1 MQEGGRRLPKFRNLS
16 LTTLDKS
23 ESFSYNIPIER
34 TNVLIQSEG
43 KTVERIIIHS
53 DMNSCYASI
62 ECSLNPELKGKL
74 VAVGGSVEDRHGI
87 ILAKTAE
94 AKKFGVT
101 TGEAIWQAQRKC
113 PDLIVVP
120 PHFDIYSKYSAL
132 ARDIYRRY
140 TDKIE
145 PMGLDEAWC
154 DITGSLLLFGSVE
167 NITDGIREAFK
178 EELGITVSIGVSYN
192 KIFAKLGSDLAGI
205 DEVVTITKENY
216 KDVVWPLSV
225 GSIMGVGRNTEKKLR
240 GYGIYTVGDL
250 AKTDSEW
257 LRLTFGVMG
266 DEMWRYA
273 NGYDNSRVMPD
284 NYKRQVKS
292 IGHGVTCRED
302 LTNDEEVWLGF
313 LKLSQ
318 DVSRRLKNEKLSATA
333 VQIAV
338 RDTMLMT
345 KQYQCEISYY
355 TQSAMDIAKTAYKLF
370 KENYPWLNNVRALSV
385 RAINLVDEDAPMQL
399 DLSGEYLIHEK
410 QKCID
415 DTALAIREKY
425 GSDAV
430 FNCSMMMENKMPD
443 MKGKKSPLP
452 IRMYK

>member
-1 MQEGGRRLPKFRNLS
+1 MDRHILHCDLNAFFASVEEVRN
-16 LTTLDKS
+16 S
-23 ESFSYNIPIER
+23 ELRKYP
-34 TNVLIQSEG
+34 
-43 KTVERIIIHS
+43 
-53 DMNSCYASI
+53 
-62 ECSLNPELKGKL
+62 
-74 VAVGGSVEDRHGI
+74 VAVCGNPKNRHGI
-87 ILAKTAE
+87 ILAKNEKAKAFGIKTAE
-94 AKKFGVT
+94 T
-101 TGEAIWQAQRKC
+101 IWQAQKKC

-120 PHFDIYSKYSAL
+120 PHFDIYAEYSAL
-132 ARDIYRRY
+132 AREIYRRY

-167 NITDGIREAFK
+167 NITDGIRRAFK

-225 GSIMGVGRNTEKKLR
+225 SSIMGVGRNTAEELR
-240 GYGIYTVGDL
+240 GYGIRTVGDL
-250 AKTDSEW
+250 AGTDSDY
-257 LRLTFGVMG
+257 LKLVFGVVG
-266 DEMWRYA
+266 EELWRYA

-284 NYKRQVKS
+284 NYHREVKS

-318 DVSRRLKNEKLSATA
+318 DVSKRLKRERLSAKG
-333 VQIAV
+333 VQISV
-338 RDTMLMT
+338 RDSFLMT
-345 KQYQCEISYY
+345 KQFQCETDYP
-355 TQSAMDIAKTAYKLF
+355 TQSAMDIARLALRLF
-370 KENYPWLNNVRALSV
+370 KENYQWRNNVRALSV
-385 RAINLVDEDAPMQL
+385 RAISLCSEDTPVQL
-399 DLSGEYLIHEK
+399 DLSGEYISHDR

-415 DTALAIREKY
+415 DTTLMLREKF
-425 GSDAV
+425 GSDAL
-430 FNCSMMMENKMPD
+430 FNCSVMMEKKMPD
-443 MKGKKSPLP
+443 MQGKKSPLP

>member
-1 MQEGGRRLPKFRNLS
+1 M
-16 LTTLDKS
+16 
-23 ESFSYNIPIER
+23 
-34 TNVLIQSEG
+34 
-43 KTVERIIIHS
+43 ERIIIHS

-62 ECSLNPELKGKL
+62 ECSLNPELKGKP

-94 AKKFGVT
+94 AKRYGVT
-101 TGEAIWQAQRKC
+101 TGEPIWQAQRKC
-113 PDLIVVP
+113 PDIIVVP
-120 PHFDIYSKYSAL
+120 PHFDIYARYSAL

-154 DITGSLLLFGSVE
+154 DITGSILLFGSVE

-178 EELGITVSIGVSYN
+178 DELGITVSIGVSYN

-216 KDVVWPLSV
+216 KDTVWPLGV
-225 GSIMGVGRNTEKKLR
+225 GSIMGVGRNTEKKLK

-250 AKTDSEW
+250 AKTDSDW
-257 LRLTFGVMG
+257 LKLTFGAIG
-266 DEMWRYA
+266 EDLWRYA

-284 NYKRQVKS
+284 GYKREVKS

-302 LTNDEEVWLGF
+302 LTDDNEVWLAF
-313 LKLSQ
+313 LGLSQ
-318 DVSRRLKNEKLSATA
+318 DVSRRLKTEGLTATA

-338 RDTMLMT
+338 RDTLLAT
-345 KQYQCEISYY
+345 KQYQCETSFP
-355 TQSAMDIAKTAYKLF
+355 TQSAKDIAKTALKLF
-370 KENYPWLNNVRALSV
+370 KENYSWRYNVRALSV
-385 RAINLVDEDAPMQL
+385 RAINLCDENAPVQL
-399 DLSGEYLIHEK
+399 DMIGEYKQRDK
-410 QKCID
+410 QKLID
-415 DTALAIREKY
+415 DTVLELREKY
-425 GSDAV
+425 GNDAA
-430 FNCSMMMENKMPD
+430 FNCSIMLENKMPD
-443 MKGKKSPLP
+443 MTGKKSPLP

>member
-1 MQEGGRRLPKFRNLS
+1 M
-16 LTTLDKS
+16 
-23 ESFSYNIPIER
+23 
-34 TNVLIQSEG
+34 
-43 KTVERIIIHS
+43 ERIIIHS

-62 ECSLNPELKGKL
+62 ECSLNPELKGKP

-94 AKKFGVT
+94 AKRYGVT
-101 TGEAIWQAQRKC
+101 TGEPIWQAQRKC

-120 PHFDIYSKYSAL
+120 PHFDIYARYSAL

-154 DITGSLLLFGSVE
+154 DITGSILLFGSVE

-178 EELGITVSIGVSYN
+178 DELGITVSIGVSYN

-216 KDVVWPLSV
+216 KDTVWPLGV
-225 GSIMGVGRNTEKKLR
+225 GSIMGVGRNTEKKLK

-250 AKTDSEW
+250 AKTDSDW
-257 LRLTFGVMG
+257 LKLTFGVIG
-266 DEMWRYA
+266 EDLWRYA

-284 NYKRQVKS
+284 GYKREVKS

-302 LTNDEEVWLGF
+302 LTDDNEVWLAF
-313 LKLSQ
+313 LGLSQ
-318 DVSRRLKNEKLSATA
+318 DVSRRLKTEGLTATA

-338 RDTMLMT
+338 RDTLLAT
-345 KQYQCEISYY
+345 KQYQCETSFP
-355 TQSAMDIAKTAYKLF
+355 TQSAKDIAKTALKLF
-370 KENYPWLNNVRALSV
+370 KENYSWRYNVRALSV
-385 RAINLVDEDAPMQL
+385 RAINLCDENAPVQL
-399 DLSGEYLIHEK
+399 DMIGEYKQRDK
-410 QKCID
+410 QKLID
-415 DTALAIREKY
+415 DTVLELREKY
-425 GSDAV
+425 GNDAA
-430 FNCSMMMENKMPD
+430 FNCSIMLENKMPD
-443 MKGKKSPLP
+443 MTGKKSPLP

>member
-1 MQEGGRRLPKFRNLS
+1 M
-16 LTTLDKS
+16 
-23 ESFSYNIPIER
+23 
-34 TNVLIQSEG
+34 
-43 KTVERIIIHS
+43 ERIIIHS

-62 ECSLNPELKGKL
+62 ECSINPELKGKP

-94 AKKFGVT
+94 AKRYGVT
-101 TGEAIWQAQRKC
+101 TGEPIWQAQRKC

-120 PHFDIYSKYSAL
+120 PHFDIYARYSAL

-154 DITGSLLLFGSVE
+154 DITGSILLFGSIE

-178 EELGITVSIGVSYN
+178 DELGITVSIGVSYN

-216 KDVVWPLSV
+216 KDTVWPLGV
-225 GSIMGVGRNTEKKLR
+225 GSIMGVGRNTEKKLK

-250 AKTDSEW
+250 AKTDSDW
-257 LRLTFGVMG
+257 LKLTFGVIG
-266 DEMWRYA
+266 EDLWRYA

-284 NYKRQVKS
+284 GYKREVKS

-302 LTNDEEVWLGF
+302 LTDDNEVWLAF
-313 LKLSQ
+313 LGLSQ
-318 DVSRRLKNEKLSATA
+318 DVSRRLKTEGLTATA

-338 RDTMLMT
+338 RDTLLAT
-345 KQYQCEISYY
+345 KQYQCETAFP
-355 TQSAMDIAKTAYKLF
+355 TQSAKDIAKTALKLF
-370 KENYPWLNNVRALSV
+370 KENYSWRYNVRALSV
-385 RAINLVDEDAPMQL
+385 RAINLCDENAPVQL
-399 DLSGEYLIHEK
+399 DMIGEYKQRDK
-410 QKCID
+410 QKLID
-415 DTALAIREKY
+415 DTVLELREKY
-425 GSDAV
+425 GNDAA
-430 FNCSMMMENKMPD
+430 FNCSIMLENKMPD
-443 MKGKKSPLP
+443 MTGKKSPLP

>member
-1 MQEGGRRLPKFRNLS
+1 M
-16 LTTLDKS
+16 
-23 ESFSYNIPIER
+23 
-34 TNVLIQSEG
+34 
-43 KTVERIIIHS
+43 ERIIIHS

-62 ECSLNPELKGKL
+62 ECSLNPELKGKP

-94 AKKFGVT
+94 AKRYGVT
-101 TGEAIWQAQRKC
+101 TGEPIWQAQRKC

-120 PHFDIYSKYSAL
+120 PHFDIYARYSAL

-154 DITGSLLLFGSVE
+154 DITGSILLFGSVE

-178 EELGITVSIGVSYN
+178 DELGITVSIGVSYN

-216 KDVVWPLSV
+216 KDTVWPLGV
-225 GSIMGVGRNTEKKLR
+225 GSIMGVGRNTEKKLK

-250 AKTDSEW
+250 AKTDSDW
-257 LRLTFGVMG
+257 LKLTFGAIG
-266 DEMWRYA
+266 EDLWRYA

-284 NYKRQVKS
+284 GYKREVKS

-302 LTNDEEVWLGF
+302 LTDDNEVWLAF
-313 LKLSQ
+313 LGLSQ
-318 DVSRRLKNEKLSATA
+318 DVSRRLKTEGLTATA

-338 RDTMLMT
+338 RDTLLAT
-345 KQYQCEISYY
+345 KQYQCETSFP
-355 TQSAMDIAKTAYKLF
+355 TQSAKDIAKTALKLF
-370 KENYPWLNNVRALSV
+370 KENYSWRYNVRALSV
-385 RAINLVDEDAPMQL
+385 RAINLCDENAPVQL
-399 DLSGEYLIHEK
+399 DMIGEYKQRDK
-410 QKCID
+410 QKLID
-415 DTALAIREKY
+415 DTVLELREKY
-425 GSDAV
+425 GNDAA
-430 FNCSMMMENKMPD
+430 FNCSIMLENKMPD
-443 MKGKKSPLP
+443 MTGKKSPLP